1 MGKLRVAT
9 ASFLCLLLL
18 VVAGAQVRR
27 KSTVS
32 KGPRALGLVEIA
44 NNGQAMLVPVTVMVD
59 GEFYD
64 ASVYKADPVPMAVE
78 PETVYEGFKAGVSQ
92 GLFTVSTGIQGTSWT
107 GAGKWRSNAEIAA
120 AKEQRQNRIAELQKK
135 APEDETA
142 GGPPRLTRSPEKQDQ
157 KTAPSQAPKTDDS
170 KKDNAPKESPP
181 VSTAPQVSASLAEA
195 EADRPVLRREPEGTP
210 KEETKLDTTPL
221 KGPLQIIP
229 AISDAAG
236 PQPRPYTY
244 ELKPGEEQTF
254 LKKMEEMATPV
265 VEGRAKM
272 LAGEVTRPKGK
283 KASAAVKPE
292 FQNELLQV
300 LDVSGTNEAVLVFT
314 ANATIPGRAD
324 LQYSAAVVARQDI
337 YGDLHKIF
345 SQITDSKH
353 LDMLPRYEF
362 IDAVDADGD
371 GRGELLFRQVWDSGS
386 GFAVYRVIGDRLWP
400 LFESKP
406 ES

>member
-1 MGKLRVAT
+1 MGKFRVAL
-9 ASFLCLLLL
+9 AGLLFLLLL

-27 KSTVS
+27 KSAVS

-44 NNGQAMLVPVTVMVD
+44 NNGQAMLVPVTIMVD

-92 GLFTVSTGIQGTSWT
+92 GLFTVSTGIHGTSWT

-120 AKEQRQNRIAELQKK
+120 AKEQRQNRITELQKK
-135 APEDETA
+135 APEDATA

-157 KTAPSQAPKTDDS
+157 KTTPSQAPKTDDS
-170 KKDNAPKESPP
+170 KKESAPKESPP
-181 VSTAPQVSASLAEA
+181 VSTAPQVSTSLAEA

-236 PQPRPYTY
+236 PQTRPYTY
-244 ELKPGEEQTF
+244 ELKPGEEQEF
-254 LKKMEEMATPV
+254 LKKMEDMAAAV
-265 VEGRAKM
+265 VESRAKM
-272 LAGEVTRPKGK
+272 LVGEVNRPKGK
-283 KASAAVKPE
+283 KTSAAVKPE
-292 FQNELLQV
+292 FQNEHLQV
-300 LDVSGTNEAVLVFT
+300 LDVSGTNEAVLVLT
-314 ANATIPGRAD
+314 ADATIPGRAD